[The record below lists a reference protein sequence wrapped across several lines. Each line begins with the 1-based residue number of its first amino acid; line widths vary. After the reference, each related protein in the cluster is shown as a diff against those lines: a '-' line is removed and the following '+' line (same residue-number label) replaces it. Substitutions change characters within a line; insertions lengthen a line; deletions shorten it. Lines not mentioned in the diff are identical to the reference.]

1 MSKPPPGETTA
12 PRPPGERYELCWPG
26 KSAARQLALSPSPA
40 ALIPCLEASRDRG
53 ATGNVFVQGDNLEA
67 LKLLR
72 PAYGGLVKMI
82 YIDPPY
88 NTGNRFIYP
97 DRFQDGVDPHTG
109 WLNLMYPRLM
119 LGRELLADDG
129 VIFVSIDDHEVHN
142 LRYLLDE
149 VFGASHFLAHII
161 WQHSLQPKGYRG
173 IYSVHHNHLL
183 SYRRSQAHT
192 VRSLART
199 AEDNKAYANPDNDPR
214 GAWRFGDVRNAL
226 LRPNLRY
233 EITTPSGL
241 VISPPANGWRWSRE
255 TLDKK
260 IATGEIVFSKD
271 EARII
276 RKIYLAN
283 QRGRTA
289 QTIWFGK
296 QVGTTRDGARE
307 LKALFDGKVPFDT
320 VKPLALVDR
329 MMRVAGVGDGDIVL
343 DYFAGACTTAHAVM
357 RAGAGRF
364 IAVQLPEPVVGQ
376 TPHGKAALSLGLLD
390 IAAVGLERIHRA
402 ARALEQQGRK
412 GLDTG
417 VEVFRVGGGL

>member
-1 MSKPPPGETTA
+1 MSPDNQAYGLT
-12 PRPPGERYELCWPG
+12 WPG
-26 KSAARQLALSPSPA
+26 KEAARELADAPARA
-40 ALIPCLEASRDRG
+40 ALRPDPGASINPDTTRN
-53 ATGNVFVQGDNLEA
+53 TFISGDSLEA

-72 PAYGGLVKMI
+72 LDPSVRPKMI

-88 NTGNRFIYP
+88 NTGKAFIYR
-97 DRFQDGVDPHTG
+97 DRFREGRDAHAG
-109 WLNLMYPRLM
+109 WLNLMFPRL
-119 LGRELLADDG
+119 LLARELLADDG

-142 LRYLLDE
+142 LRCLLDE